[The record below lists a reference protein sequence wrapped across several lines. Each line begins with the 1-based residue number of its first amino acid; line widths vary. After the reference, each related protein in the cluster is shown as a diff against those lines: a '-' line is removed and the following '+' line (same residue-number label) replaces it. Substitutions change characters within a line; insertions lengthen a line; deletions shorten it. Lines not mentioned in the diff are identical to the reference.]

1 MRIFILE
8 LKRMVKT
15 RITWISAAAA
25 IILSIIL
32 AFSVFAGEEYDIAG
46 KNGNTK
52 SITGI
57 SAIAAN
63 KKQIAPYEGKVT
75 VSGLQSDL
83 KVFHNLVNKYGGN
96 IPFDLYSKEIFP
108 RFQRLEMIASV
119 YSDSQ
124 DIFTALKKVKPN
136 DINNFYADRNQKLQ
150 SMVEAKYP
158 HNSAIKNKVISMN
171 NKVKTP
177 YTYFYGLPNN
187 SFSVLDFLIFLLM
200 IICVMI
206 NAPVFSADYQ
216 TGADDI
222 LRSTRHGRGKLA
234 VSKFLAA
241 LLIDF
246 VLFAVS
252 LSIFV
257 LIVDKTF
264 GWERLLSSGQ
274 MNNIF
279 LLLPITIGQQQKLL
293 ILAGFLTVFATACF
307 SMFLSSKCRNS
318 TTTLIIAIAF
328 CLIPDILHMVTQ
340 GAGNFAGLI
349 GCILPSGGL
358 GINNNFFSQLRNIM
372 FIKIGPFSIWSP
384 YLIMGAAA
392 IEIPIFFILSMC
404 AYCKHQAA

>member
-1 MRIFILE
+1 
-8 LKRMVKT
+8 
-15 RITWISAAAA
+15 
-25 IILSIIL
+25 
-32 AFSVFAGEEYDIAG
+32 
-46 KNGNTK
+46 
-52 SITGI
+52 
-57 SAIAAN
+57 
-63 KKQIAPYEGKVT
+63 
-75 VSGLQSDL
+75 
-83 KVFHNLVNKYGGN
+83 
-96 IPFDLYSKEIFP
+96 
-108 RFQRLEMIASV
+108 
-119 YSDSQ
+119 
-124 DIFTALKKVKPN
+124 
-136 DINNFYADRNQKLQ
+136 
-150 SMVEAKYP
+150 
-158 HNSAIKNKVISMN
+158 MN